1 MTSGESPRLLLS
13 SPGTRV
19 LLVGSGAYAPD
30 SLLPAVGA
38 VSDSVADLGRC
49 LVERS
54 GLDPAALTIVVDPAG
69 PVEFG
74 NALVEAAA
82 QATSALVVYYLG
94 HGLLDA
100 DNELH
105 LATYAT
111 VDLTKGIAEHQA
123 LPYSTLR
130 KALMQCAAQVIV
142 VVMDCCFSG
151 RATAPATGDA
161 GRRLRDATPR
171 GTFLLAATTR
181 DALAWAPAGKRHTA
195 FTGALI
201 DLLTVGDPTAPE
213 ALTLDDV
220 YRYLART
227 LRERG
232 FPTPSR
238 QATDHGDWQPIA
250 LNPARATASTA
261 DREAAGFSPY
271 RGLAAY
277 EPEDAEYFFGR
288 AELTNVLVD
297 RVAAQVT
304 ARGPLVVTGPSGSGK
319 SSVLRAGLI
328 LALRRSSRTEVIL
341 MTPGADPVGTLVARF
356 ARLTDANP
364 ADLRERVEREPAAL
378 DGVVREAMGDRQA
391 VILVDQFEEMFTA
404 CPDERQ
410 QRIFVRALHA
420 LCRRPAGP
428 VDTLA
433 EEPAGEAPAAV
444 VVIGVRADFFGHCA
458 AHPEL
463 VPALEHAVVVS
474 PMTPRQLRQAMEVPA
489 RRAGLVF
496 EPGLIELLLDDI
508 GTGSSEHA
516 APAGAA
522 VLPLLSHALR
532 VTWERREGRTLTM
545 AGYRA
550 AGRIYGAL
558 ARTADA
564 ALDQLDPPERQVARR
579 MFTRLVRVGEGQ
591 DDTRRTLPSADLL
604 PPARSPRYA
613 TARRVLDHF
622 VRARLLTVDA
632 DAVQIAHEALIRSW
646 PQLRRWIEAD
656 RATLLIHQQLS
667 EDAAEWRRHD
677 RDPAYLYRSTRLA
690 AARQASQVW
699 RDDPGRYPPL
709 PDVAWRFLEAS
720 RSAEDRRTRRGRR
733 TMVALAALLSL
744 TLVGAGTAGVLAVRA
759 AKESAD
765 SLSRQ
770 LAAQSE
776 SVGDS
781 DITLS
786 RQLSTAAWHISH
798 TQEAR
803 LSMLKALL
811 SPQRAML
818 TEDYSSVANTTVGQ
832 VTAMRFLPGGS
843 RLVTQ
848 MYERIKVWDAVT
860 GRENRLPGVDHASAI
875 LYDSEGFRLVAQG
888 EDRATRLLDGKTG
901 RAISTLDG
909 LTAPNAVVVS
919 SDSSRF
925 ASKEDNT
932 IRVWEGK
939 TGKALAT
946 VKGKSLREFR
956 LNPDGSRV
964 ATSDGDSA
972 SRLWD
977 AASGKGIATLGR
989 FEDPFM
995 FSPDGSRLATVG
1007 LGGVALLRDGRTGK
1021 LVATLGSSG
1030 GGETPLGFTFDSSRL
1045 ITAGSDNSVRLR
1057 DGKTGKAVA
1066 VLNGHNGPVNWITSS
1081 PDSSRLATAGSDNT
1095 IRLWDGKTGRAVAVL
1110 TGHNGPVNVVAF
1122 SPSGFRLASGSS
1134 DNTVR
1139 VWDVGT
1145 ASAIAVLRGH
1155 IGPVTRVEFSP
1166 DGSLLATS
1174 GDDWTGR
1181 LWNVALGEAT
1191 TLGQRGS
1198 VTAVAFTSDGS
1209 RLAALSDRIWM
1220 WDLARGSVIGSM
1232 GDSEADAIA
1241 FNESRSRLV
1250 IVGRQGEARLWDVS
1264 ASKEIGTLDL
1274 GQSVRRAAINNGSRL
1289 AFVPRAGDHAVHL
1302 WDVARSRE
1310 IAALGHEYGVDALAF
1325 SPDGSRLAT
1334 ADGYDI
1340 RLWDANTGKAITS
1353 FSGDEAHYVNAVA
1366 FSPDGSL
1373 LVTAGDDT
1381 TVRVWDVATGEVV
1394 AVLTGHTGPV
1404 KAVAFSD
1411 DGAHLATAGDD
1422 TTVRV
1427 WDVASREV
1435 VAVFTGHTGPV
1446 KAVAFSPDGSR
1457 LATAGEDT
1465 TIRVWNIDLPP
1476 DPFSAVCALTD
1487 TPMSEA
1493 DWARYLGDT
1502 PYRKVCP

>member
-1 MTSGESPRLLLS
+1 M
-13 SPGTRV
+13 
-19 LLVGSGAYAPD
+19 
-30 SLLPAVGA
+30 
-38 VSDSVADLGRC
+38 
-49 LVERS
+49 ERA
-54 GLDPAALTIVVDPAG
+54 GLDPGALTTVLDPAG

-82 QATSALVVYYLG
+82 QATSTLMVYYLG

-130 KALMQCAAQVIV
+130 KTLVRCAAPVIV
-142 VVMDCCFSG
+142 VVIDCCFSG
-151 RATAPATGDA
+151 RAATPATGDT
-161 GRRLRDATPR
+161 GKRLLDATPQ

-181 DALAWAPAGKRHTA
+181 DALAWAPTGQRHTA

-201 DLLTVGDPTAPE
+201 DLLTAGDPTAPR

-220 YRYLART
+220 YRCLART
-227 LRERG
+227 LHERG
-232 FPTPSR
+232 FPAPRR

-250 LNPARATASTA
+250 LNPAHPVPATTGTAAGTA
-261 DREAAGFSPY
+261 DSEAAAERQGEFSPY

-277 EPEDAEYFFGR
+277 GPEDAEYFFGR
-288 AELTNVLVD
+288 TELTGVLVD

-304 ARGPLVVTGPSGSGK
+304 AGGPLVVTGPSGSGK

-328 LALRRSSRTEVIL
+328 PALRRSSRTEVAL

-356 ARLTDANP
+356 AHLTDANP

-378 DGVVREAMGDRQA
+378 DGVVREALGDRQA
-391 VILVDQFEEMFTA
+391 VILVDQFEEVFTA

-410 QRIFVRALHA
+410 QRIFVRALHG
-420 LCRRPAGP
+420 LCRGPADAA
-428 VDTLA
+428 DTLA
-433 EEPAGEAPAAV
+433 EEPAEEAPAAV
-444 VVIGVRADFFGHCA
+444 VVIGVRADFFGHCT

-463 VPALEHAVVVS
+463 VPALEHAVVVG
-474 PMTPRQLRQAMEVPA
+474 PMTPPQLSQAIEGPA
-489 RRAGLVF
+489 RRAGFVF
-496 EPGLIELLLDDI
+496 EPGLIELILDDI
-508 GTGSSEHA
+508 GSSE
-516 APAGAA
+516 PTTAGAA
-522 VLPLLSHALR
+522 VLPLLSHALL
-532 VTWERREGRTLTM
+532 VTWQHREGRTLTM

-550 AGRIYGAL
+550 KGGIHGAL
-558 ARTADA
+558 ARTADD
-564 ALDQLDPPERQVARR
+564 ALEQLDLPARQVARR
-579 MFTRLVRVGEGQ
+579 MLTRLVRVGEGQ
-591 DDTRRTLPSADLL
+591 DDTRRTLPLADLL

-613 TARRVLDHF
+613 TAREILDHF
-622 VRARLLTVDA
+622 VRARLLTVDV
-632 DAVQIAHEALIRSW
+632 DVVQIAHEALIRSW

-677 RDPAYLYRSTRLA
+677 RDPAYLYQSTRLA

-699 RDDPGRYPPL
+699 RADPGRYPPL

-733 TMVALAALLSL
+733 TMVALAALLAL
-744 TLVGAGTAGVLAVRA
+744 ALVGAGTAGVLAARA

-818 TEDYSSVANTTVGQ
+818 TEDYSSVANTTVGR

-848 MYERIKVWDAVT
+848 MHERIEVWDAVT
-860 GRENRLPGVDHASAI
+860 GRENRLPGVDRASAI
-875 LYDSEGFRLVAQG
+875 LYDSKGFRLVTQG
-888 EDRATRLLDGKTG
+888 EDRAMRLLDGKTG
-901 RAISTLDG
+901 KTISTLDG
-909 LTAPNAVVVS
+909 LTAPDAVMVS

-932 IRVWEGK
+932 IRVWDGK
-939 TGKALAT
+939 TGEALAT
-946 VKGKSLREFR
+946 VKSKSLREFG

-964 ATSDGDSA
+964 ATSDGESA

-977 AASGKGIATLGR
+977 AASGKEIATLGR
-989 FEDPFM
+989 FEDTFI

-1007 LGGVALLRDGRTGK
+1007 VRGVALLRDGRTGK

-1030 GGETPLGFTFDSSRL
+1030 GRETPIGFTFDSSRL
-1045 ITAGSDNSVRLR
+1045 ITAGSDNSIRLW
-1057 DGKTGKAVA
+1057 DGKTGKGVA
-1066 VLNGHNGPVNWITSS
+1066 VLNGHKGPVNWITSS
-1081 PDSSRLATAGSDNT
+1081 PDSSRLATAGSDNS
-1095 IRLWDGKTGRAVAVL
+1095 IRLWDGKTGKGVAVL
-1110 TGHNGPVNVVAF
+1110 NGHKGPVNAVAF
-1122 SPSGFRLASGSS
+1122 TSDGSRLASGSS

-1155 IGPVTRVEFSP
+1155 IGPVTEVAFSP

-1174 GDDWTGR
+1174 GADGTGR
-1181 LWNVALGEAT
+1181 LWNVAVGEAA
-1191 TLGQRGS
+1191 TLAQRAS

-1209 RLAALSDRIWM
+1209 RLAALSDRTWM
-1220 WDLARGSVIGSM
+1220 WDLARGSVIGSV
-1232 GDSEADAIA
+1232 GDIEANAIA
-1241 FNESRSRLV
+1241 FNQTSSRLV
-1250 IVGRQGEARLWDVS
+1250 SVGRQGEARLWDVN
-1264 ASKEIGTLDL
+1264 ARRVNGTLDL
-1274 GQSVRRAAINNGSRL
+1274 GQSVSKIAINSGSRL
-1289 AFVPRAGDHAVHL
+1289 AFVPGAGDPAVRL
-1302 WDVARSRE
+1302 WDVAGSRE
-1310 IAALGHEYGVDALAF
+1310 IAALGHEYEETLALAF
-1325 SPDGSRLAT
+1325 SSDGSRLAT
-1334 ADGYDI
+1334 AGTYGI
-1340 RLWDANTGKAITS
+1340 RLWDGNTGKSIAS
-1353 FSGDEAHYVNAVA
+1353 FDGDDASGVNAVV
-1366 FSPDGSL
+1366 FSPDGTL
-1373 LVTAGDDT
+1373 LATVAKYT

-1394 AVLTGHTGPV
+1394 AVLNGHTGHV
-1404 KAVAFSD
+1404 NAVAFSP
-1411 DGAHLATAGDD
+1411 DGARLATAGDD

-1427 WDVASREV
+1427 WDVATGEV

-1446 KAVAFSPDGSR
+1446 KAVAFSPDGAR

-1465 TIRVWNIDLPP
+1465 TIRVWNMDLPS